1 MTASCHSARQY
12 VTKQDDLPTSRPA
25 NNDTVGAIDLG
36 WREPEKVKGGKKKGS
51 VAVDATDSTDA
62 SERPEDAKVRLVS
75 TLLNIFIF
83 REDAGQSNTSA
94 ERAVGTLTPGPYVT
108 IRGT

>member
-25 NNDTVGAIDLG
+25 SNDAVGTIDLG
-36 WREPEKVKGGKKKGS
+36 WREPEKVKGGKKKGN
-51 VAVDATDSTDA
+51 AVDATDSTDA
-62 SERPEDAKVRLVS
+62 SERPEDAKVRLLS
-75 TLLNIFIF
+75 ALLNMFVF
-83 REDAGQSNTSA
+83 REDAGRSNTSV
-94 ERAVGTLTPGPYVT
+94 ERTVGTLTQGPHVT